1 MRNNALRKAAV
12 TALLTASCLASAA
25 ATPGDA
31 PVAPVDSLPAAWQ
44 LDTRYF
50 QTTPSDDR
58 WWDTFNDPVLTA
70 LIRRA
75 VDNNYDVIA
84 ATKRI
89 EAARQTWCA
98 AKGGYYPTLGV
109 TAGWSRD
116 RTPSTATGY
125 HGHSE
130 TMSYFSLGLT
140 MNWEI
145 DVFGR
150 VAAQAKAD
158 KASWQA
164 SVADYDAT
172 LVSLCSN
179 LAKAYF
185 QLRMA
190 QAEHDVAE
198 RNIENAERLLK
209 IAQAR
214 YETGLRPLVDV
225 VQARMV
231 LGDTK
236 STLPAL
242 EADIST
248 AINEI
253 ALLVGEYPDRLGN
266 LREVFP
272 LPQTPPPGAVG
283 SPQSLLR
290 RRPDIVA
297 AERRLAAQAAQV
309 GIAKKDFL
317 PVLSVSAGVG
327 TEARSLKDIFGAGS
341 LYYQVMPTLSWTIFD
356 GMARNARV
364 AMAKADLEAQIAD
377 YNLTVTTALQEVNN
391 AMVSWQSLADQLV
404 YREILLRDA
413 RRELELQTDRYTQ
426 GLNDFSDVADA
437 QTSVLQYE
445 DALVRT
451 HASGLAALVTLYT
464 ALGGGWTQ
472 TEP

>member
-89 EAARQTWCA
+89 EAARQTWRA
-98 AKGGYYPTLGV
+98 AKGGYYPTLGI

-190 QAEHDVAE
+190 QA
-198 RNIENAERLLK
+198 ENAERLLK

>member
-1 MRNNALRKAAV
+1 
-12 TALLTASCLASAA
+12 
-25 ATPGDA
+25 
-31 PVAPVDSLPAAWQ
+31 
-44 LDTRYF
+44 
-50 QTTPSDDR
+50 
-58 WWDTFNDPVLTA
+58 
-70 LIRRA
+70 
-75 VDNNYDVIA
+75 
-84 ATKRI
+84 
-89 EAARQTWCA
+89 
-98 AKGGYYPTLGV
+98 
-109 TAGWSRD
+109 
-116 RTPSTATGY
+116 
-125 HGHSE
+125 
-130 TMSYFSLGLT
+130 MSYFSLGLT

-266 LREVFP
+266 QIGRASCRE
-272 LPQTPPPGAVG
+272 
-283 SPQSLLR
+283 
-290 RRPDIVA
+290 
-297 AERRLAAQAAQV
+297 
-309 GIAKKDFL
+309 
-317 PVLSVSAGVG
+317 
-327 TEARSLKDIFGAGS
+327 
-341 LYYQVMPTLSWTIFD
+341 
-356 GMARNARV
+356 RV
-364 AMAKADLEAQIAD
+364 
-377 YNLTVTTALQEVNN
+377 
-391 AMVSWQSLADQLV
+391 
-404 YREILLRDA
+404 
-413 RRELELQTDRYTQ
+413 
-426 GLNDFSDVADA
+426 
-437 QTSVLQYE
+437 
-445 DALVRT
+445 
-451 HASGLAALVTLYT
+451 
-464 ALGGGWTQ
+464 
-472 TEP
+472 

>member
-89 EAARQTWCA
+89 EAARQTWRA

-109 TAGWSRD
+109 SAGWSRD
-116 RTPSTATGY
+116 RTPETATGP

-150 VAAQAKAD
+150 VAAQVKAD

-172 LVSLCSN
+172 LVSLFSN

-198 RNIENAERLLK
+198 RNIENSERLLK

-214 YETGLRPLVDV
+214 YDAGLRPLVDV
-225 VQARMV
+225 IQARMV
-231 LGDTK
+231 LGETK

-242 EADIST
+242 EADIS
-248 AINEI
+248 
-253 ALLVGEYPDRLGN
+253 
-266 LREVFP
+266 
-272 LPQTPPPGAVG
+272 
-283 SPQSLLR
+283 R
-290 RRPDIVA
+290 RSSTR
-297 AERRLAAQAAQV
+297 
-309 GIAKKDFL
+309 
-317 PVLSVSAGVG
+317 
-327 TEARSLKDIFGAGS
+327 
-341 LYYQVMPTLSWTIFD
+341 
-356 GMARNARV
+356 
-364 AMAKADLEAQIAD
+364 
-377 YNLTVTTALQEVNN
+377 
-391 AMVSWQSLADQLV
+391 
-404 YREILLRDA
+404 
-413 RRELELQTDRYTQ
+413 
-426 GLNDFSDVADA
+426 
-437 QTSVLQYE
+437 
-445 DALVRT
+445 
-451 HASGLAALVTLYT
+451 
-464 ALGGGWTQ
+464 
-472 TEP
+472 